1 MGMYEGI
8 SMRSLGLL
16 RAPLLCGLAVPV
28 DADTS
33 QPWEMAIAFSAS
45 TSPLPGS
52 FHIVAAPSTA
62 STNAADMRRVAH
74 PVVPCS
80 FLFPVLSLRY
90 PQSSPS
96 PAGRGS

>member
-33 QPWEMAIAFSAS
+33 QPWEMAIAFSAP
-45 TSPLPGS
+45 TSPLLGS
-52 FHIVAAPSTA
+52 LHIVAAPSTA
-62 STNAADMRRVAH
+62 STHAADMRRVAH

-80 FLFPVLSLRY
+80 FLFPVLRY

-96 PAGRGS
+96 PAGKLAS

>member
-1 MGMYEGI
+1 
-8 SMRSLGLL
+8 MRSLGLL

-33 QPWEMAIAFSAS
+33 QPWEMAIAFSAP
-45 TSPLPGS
+45 TSPLLGS
-52 FHIVAAPSTA
+52 LHIVAAPSTA
-62 STNAADMRRVAH
+62 SIHAADMRRVAH

-80 FLFPVLSLRY
+80 FLFPVLRY

-96 PAGRGS
+96 PAGK